1 MARAK
6 KHRAT
11 KVQGRISPTEALH
24 ILMDGGLSG
33 YHAAARLDQAVKTND
48 CKLWHD
54 GELMAPDYFA
64 RLLVIVARLEAD
76 DGWQAFVTGN
86 PLRIMVPGKRWVF
99 EFDADQVKALLSQRK
114 PDTQPTRRKPGRK
127 ITGNW
132 RLVAAHRMHTIREE
146 ELRTPTAKELCEHC
160 AVTCGY
166 APDDSEM
173 RDLMRFLI
181 NE

>member
-1 MARAK
+1 VARAK
-6 KHRAT
+6 KRRAT

-76 DGWQAFVTGN
+76 DGWQADVRGN
-86 PLRIMVPGKRWVF
+86 PMRPLVPGKRWVF
-99 EFDADQVKALLSQRK
+99 QFDAGQVKALLSQRK
-114 PDTQPTRRKPGRK
+114 LDTQSTRRKPGRK
-127 ITGNW
+127 ITKGW
-132 RLVAAHRMHTIREE
+132 RLFAAHAAYEFKKEHGQLPSGP
-146 ELRTPTAKELCEHC
+146 ELAQICDDALGYQPDPSEIAKLLRYL
-160 AVTCGY
+160 VG
-166 APDDSEM
+166 D
-173 RDLMRFLI
+173 
-181 NE
+181 